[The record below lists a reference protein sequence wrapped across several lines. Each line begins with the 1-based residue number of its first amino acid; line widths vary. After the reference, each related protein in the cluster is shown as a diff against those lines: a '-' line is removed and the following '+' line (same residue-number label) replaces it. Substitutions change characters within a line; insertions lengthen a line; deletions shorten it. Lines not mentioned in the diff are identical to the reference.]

1 MEEAASCFLS
11 PSPAVL
17 VFPIDLADVGGYVEI
32 RDRTEEVRKEDRSEG
47 EDICQKEKE
56 EGRKRHMRK
65 NAG

>member
-32 RDRTEEVRKEDRSEG
+32 RDRTEEVRKEDRSE
-47 EDICQKEKE
+47 
-56 EGRKRHMRK
+56 
-65 NAG
+65 